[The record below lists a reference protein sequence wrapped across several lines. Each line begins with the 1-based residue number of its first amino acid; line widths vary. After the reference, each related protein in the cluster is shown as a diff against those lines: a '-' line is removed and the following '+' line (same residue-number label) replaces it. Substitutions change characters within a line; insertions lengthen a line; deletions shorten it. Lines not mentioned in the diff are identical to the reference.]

1 MDIHVYV
8 RRKVR
13 IRTIRG
19 LYCANLGSSLCVEI
33 RRSRKQSQDGNVYC
47 AHRGCA
53 TIQRSRTQTL
63 DDSVALRTP
72 CATSSNPPEGFLAM
86 IQRAALRTR
95 LCTTCATS
103 SNLPLA
109 SGLLRP
115 LAIELRTP
123 LILYIHVLYAYWRPG
138 SLPGL
143 ALAGLS
149 SSPRLGYNPIRI
161 HRMFS
166 LGCPDCLASRL
177 LSSHEG
183 LLKVFTDIAVS
194 RDCASAQV

>member
-1 MDIHVYV
+1 MCARCVCVQTIPFLSAFFLCHPYIPPPNLKIVSFTCIYV

-33 RRSRKQSQDGNVYC
+33 RRSRKQSQDAPDGNVYC

-72 CATSSNPPEGFLAM
+72 CTAGSNLPEGFLAM
-86 IQRAALRTR
+86 IRRAALRTP
-95 LCTTCATS
+95 LCTTCANS

-109 SGLLRP
+109 
-115 LAIELRTP
+115 
-123 LILYIHVLYAYWRPG
+123 
-138 SLPGL
+138 
-143 ALAGLS
+143 
-149 SSPRLGYNPIRI
+149 
-161 HRMFS
+161 
-166 LGCPDCLASRL
+166 
-177 LSSHEG
+177 
-183 LLKVFTDIAVS
+183 
-194 RDCASAQV
+194 